1 MTQIPS
7 RILRRLDDGRVV
19 YRHHLQAKAV
29 VLTNADCERVEGMAR
44 WSQILQIF
52 LALGICLS
60 AAVAIFN
67 PPIRSFAI
75 ALTLI
80 LLVVVTLVERGYTR
94 ATVSILD
101 RAPVSAAD
109 KVEPRPSTAQ
119 IFISIARQ
127 LLSGISD
134 RKLRNLMIGFG
145 ALLLATLWRVTAD
158 ALGIDS
164 PQPEI
169 DGFGAMLFLLV
180 CPLALYVL
188 FTERRRRAT
197 EKRKTENAVG
207 A

>member
-1 MTQIPS
+1 MTNVPN
-7 RILRRLDDGRVV
+7 RILRRLDDGRFV
-19 YRHHLQAKAV
+19 YRHHLRAKAV
-29 VLTNADCERVEGMAR
+29 MLTSADCERVEGMAR

-60 AAVAIFN
+60 AAVAILN
-67 PPIRSFAI
+67 SPIRSSAI

-80 LLVVVTLVERGYTR
+80 LFIVVTLVERGYTR
-94 ATVSILD
+94 AIVSILD

-109 KVEPRPSTAQ
+109 KVEPSPSTAQ
-119 IFISIARQ
+119 VARSIASQ
-127 LLSGISD
+127 LLSAISD
-134 RKLRNLMIGFG
+134 RKLRNLMIGLS
-145 ALLLATLWRVTAD
+145 ALLLATLWRVIAD

-169 DGFGAMLFLLV
+169 DGFGGMLFLLV

-188 FTERRRRAT
+188 FAERRRRAT
-197 EKRKTENAVG
+197 EKRKAENVVG

>member
-19 YRHHLQAKAV
+19 YSHHLRAKAV
-29 VLTNADCERVEGMAR
+29 VLTTADCERVEGMAR

-67 PPIRSFAI
+67 PPIRSSAI

-80 LLVVVTLVERGYTR
+80 LLVVVTLVERGYAR
-94 ATVSILD
+94 AIVSILD

-109 KVEPRPSTAQ
+109 KVEPSPSTAQ
-119 IFISIARQ
+119 VARSIARQ
-127 LLSGISD
+127 LLSAISD
-134 RKLRNLMIGFG
+134 RKLRNLMIGLS
-145 ALLLATLWRVTAD
+145 AVLLATLWRVIAD
-158 ALGIDS
+158 VFGIDS

-169 DGFGAMLFLLV
+169 DGSGVTLFLLV